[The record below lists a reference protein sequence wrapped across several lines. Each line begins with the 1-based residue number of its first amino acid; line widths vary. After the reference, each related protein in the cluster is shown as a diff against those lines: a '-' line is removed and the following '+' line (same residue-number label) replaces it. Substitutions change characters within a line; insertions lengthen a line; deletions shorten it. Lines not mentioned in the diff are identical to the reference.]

1 MSQIIHAKDL
11 RPGNTFIY
19 KNNLYLVIENSFNK
33 TAMREGIV
41 KCKVKRIKKKLAKVP
56 QERLVPLSVYSERME
71 ETDRQPVN

>member
-11 RPGNTFIY
+11 RPGNTFIF

-41 KCKVKRIKKKLAKVP
+41 KC
-56 QERLVPLSVYSERME
+56 
-71 ETDRQPVN
+71 